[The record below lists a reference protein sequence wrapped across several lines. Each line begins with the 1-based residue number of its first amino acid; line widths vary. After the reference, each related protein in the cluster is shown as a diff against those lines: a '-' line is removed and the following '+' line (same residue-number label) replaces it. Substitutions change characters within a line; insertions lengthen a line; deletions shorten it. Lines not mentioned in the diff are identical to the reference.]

1 MRTHTGEK
9 PYSCPQCDKRFAQ
22 IGTLTLHKAYTHG
35 IGLKECEFCC
45 FERPQLVKYENHHI
59 CRPCM
64 RRTGKKTRTHQRKEK
79 RMVQYLEEHYDQPI
93 QRQDQRINGE
103 ACLTYRPDV
112 YYSSPRRVVV
122 VECDEHQHAIGDSY
136 SCDERRMSD
145 IQTEASGI
153 PHVFIRWNPDAF
165 DYVGRRPTFKQR
177 CKALVDVLK
186 KLETVPVDHLSALAV
201 IYMYYDDDNPVIA
214 RNVQTFFVDDGVLD
228 VPPPSLPIVL

>member
-1 MRTHTGEK
+1 
-9 PYSCPQCDKRFAQ
+9 
-22 IGTLTLHKAYTHG
+22 
-35 IGLKECEFCC
+35 
-45 FERPQLVKYENHHI
+45 
-59 CRPCM
+59 
-64 RRTGKKTRTHQRKEK
+64 
-79 RMVQYLEEHYDQPI
+79 MVQYLEQHYDQPI

-103 ACLTYRPDV
+103 ACLAYRPDV

-165 DYVGRRPTFKQR
+165 DYVGRRPRFKER
-177 CKALVDVLK
+177 CKALVNVLK

-228 VPPPSLPIVL
+228 VLPPTLPIVM